1 MPKHV
6 EFRSDN
12 VAVADGKP
20 LFPLIA
26 RHMPIGGEEALLH
39 QVGFNAIRWTPFGN
53 DTDEQDPPRVPEH
66 FNGLLF
72 TAYVYNRGDLSTR
85 SDRRSREL
93 GELVE
98 NVKDHPDLL
107 CYEQRNEPAYT
118 YRDWAR
124 PQSPAEGMIA
134 GSRLI
139 RSIDPH
145 HPIRVGH
152 MCCNLVSTLQQ
163 YNPAV
168 DVVGCNP
175 YMVMGPGMRPF
186 VGTRSDGK
194 LTDAPDQTLSAVGQY
209 TGKMIRVAQGRP
221 VWMQVQGAANE
232 NWFSPDHTPE
242 NRDLGLY
249 EHDRLYPSRWQM
261 RFMAFNAIIAGATG
275 LEWMLYKLPVDG
287 SAWLDLCR
295 VIGELKDLHDLL
307 ASPTLMTPT
316 SGRALEVSYT
326 ELGFSD
332 WDGVQTLVKL
342 HEGVPWILAANTQF
356 DPMIATFSN
365 LPDGLGS
372 KVSVWGEDRELPIHQ
387 GAICDRFQPYEVH
400 IYGPF

>member
-12 VAVADGKP
+12 IALADGKP
-20 LFPLIA
+20 VFPLIA
-26 RHMPIGGEEALLH
+26 RHMPIGAEAALLH
-39 QVGFNAIRWTPFGN
+39 QVGFNAIRWTPFGM
-53 DTDEQDPPRVPEH
+53 DADEQNAPRVPED
-66 FNGLLF
+66 FGGLMF
-72 TAYVYNRGDLSTR
+72 STYVYNRGDLSTQA
-85 SDRRSREL
+85 DRRSREL
-93 GELVE
+93 GELV
-98 NVKDHPDLL
+98 NIVKDHPDLL

-118 YRDWAR
+118 HRDRAT

-168 DVVGCNP
+168 EVVGCNP
-175 YMVMGPGMRPF
+175 YVVMAPGMRPF
-186 VGTRSDGK
+186 VGTRSEGTLIDG
-194 LTDAPDQTLSAVGQY
+194 PDQTLSAVGQY
-209 TGKMIRVAQGRP
+209 TGKMMRVAQGRP

-249 EHDRLYPSRWQM
+249 EHHRLYPSRWQM
-261 RFMAFNAIIAGATG
+261 RFMAFNAIISGATG

-287 SAWLDLCR
+287 GAWVELCQ
-295 VIGELKDLHDLL
+295 VIGELKHLHDLL
-307 ASPTLMTPT
+307 ASPTL
-316 SGRALEVSYT
+316 GHRLEVSYT
-326 ELGFSD
+326 ALGFSD
-332 WDGVQTLVKL
+332 WDGVQTMVKL
-342 HEGVPWILAANTQF
+342 HEGGPWILAANTQF
-356 DPMIATFSN
+356 DPMIATLNN
-365 LPDGLGS
+365 LPDGMGS
-372 KVSVWGEDRELPIHQ
+372 KVSVCGEDRDLPIRN
-387 GAICDRFQPYEVH
+387 GTVCDRFQPYEVH
-400 IYGPF
+400 IYGPCTS